1 MLAQLTSHS
10 TIFRDPSQPIAV
22 RVQDLL
28 AQMTLREKV
37 AQLGSAWVFQL
48 LTNMAFDP
56 VKAADLMPAGI
67 GQITRVAGASSLKPE
82 DGARVAN
89 QIQRF
94 LVEETRLGIPAIVHE
109 ECCSGY
115 MARNATCFPQII
127 GVAST
132 WEPELAEAMATVVR
146 QQMRAAGAQQGLS
159 PVIDITRDPRWGRVE
174 ETFGEDPYLVSQ
186 MGVNFVRGLQGD
198 DLHAGVLA
206 TAKHFVGYGL
216 PEGGMNWAPAHI
228 PPRELREV
236 FMLPFETA
244 VKEANLQSLMN
255 AYHELDGVPCAASKE
270 LLTDILRGEWGFDGL
285 VVSDY
290 FAIAEIERTHR
301 LTDSRARAAEIALD
315 AGIDVELPSTDYY
328 GESLV
333 RAVEAGEI
341 DECLVD
347 KIVARHLT
355 MKFKLGLFE
364 NPYVDEGAV
373 TAVFDTP
380 EQRQLARDIARK
392 SIVLLKN
399 EGDLLPIAPD
409 LANIAVI
416 GPNAHTIR
424 HMIGDYAYLCHAES
438 LQEMTAEQNVFNMP
452 IPDRVDIVE
461 GFVPMRTVLEGLQA
475 RVSPNTAIHYAEGC
489 KVTGDDTSGFAA
501 AVAAAEK
508 SDVAL
513 LFLGGKSGLT
523 DSCTCGEARDR
534 VDLNLTGAQNELLQA
549 IQATG
554 TPTVLVLLNG
564 RPLTVTWAQEN
575 VPAIIEAWLPGEEGA
590 EALAEVIFGDV
601 NPGGKLPITFPRH
614 VGQVPIYHNH
624 KPSGG
629 RSHWK
634 GEYVD
639 ASNKPLY
646 PFGYGLSYTQ
656 FQFANL
662 RLSQPTLA
670 ADETVQI
677 SADVTN
683 VGPRAG
689 DEVVQLY
696 VQDLF
701 ASVTRPVQE
710 LKGFKR
716 LHLAPGETKTVT
728 FTLAASQL
736 GFYNQAMEFIVEP
749 GTVRLMVGNSSAHL
763 PLQAD
768 LEVVGETAVVHHKT
782 FFSQVTIN

>member
-198 DLHAGVLA
+198 DFHAGVLA

-255 AYHELDGVPCAASKE
+255 AYHELDGVPCAASRE

-301 LTDSRARAAEIALD
+301 LTDSRARAAEIALE

-328 GESLV
+328 GESLIC
-333 RAVEAGEI
+333 AVEAGEV

-475 RVSPNTAIHYAEGC
+475 RVSPDTAIHYAEGC

-534 VDLNLTGAQNELLQA
+534 VDLNLTGVQTELLQA

-564 RPLTVTWAQEN
+564 RPLTINWAQEN

-590 EALAEVIFGDV
+590 EALAEIIFGDV

-683 VGPRAG
+683 VGSRAG

-782 FFSQVTIN
+782 FFSQVTIS